1 MFISRAEQFA
11 RFIIENK
18 TTIRKTADYFH
29 YSKSTVHND
38 VSNNLPLFNYE
49 LYIETKKILNDNFAQ
64 KHIRG
69 GLATK
74 RKYEKQS

>member
-1 MFISRAEQFA
+1 MNISRAECFA
-11 RFIIENK
+11 RYIIDNNS
-18 TTIRKTADYFH
+18 TIRRTARHFN

-38 VSNNLPLFNYE
+38 VSNKLRLYNYE
-49 LYIETKKILNDNFAQ
+49 LYREAHEVLTNNFEE

-74 RKYEKQS
+74 RKYEK